1 MKVIDCHAHPPRK
14 GYPAIDPR
22 PYIFPQ
28 SDEDRDVLLE
38 REARELLADMDN
50 YQVDQKIMLAF
61 PPDMEHEFHYGE
73 FNAKTGV
80 TSYTS
85 HQWISRLV
93 KRYPGRFAGFACLNP
108 LEPGAPAQ
116 LERLVKEDGFCGVKI
131 HQAHYDFPVNDQ
143 RAFPFYRKC
152 AELGIPAAF
161 HTGFSLG
168 RTIDRLIPTM
178 PLLLD
183 ELAYEIPELT
193 IIMCHAG
200 GTWYQEGVLVALRNE
215 NIVID
220 LSSVPWMC
228 RYMVY
233 PEIDPAGVLK
243 RLVEMVGPDRLMF
256 GTDIADEDMNLEY
269 MKAFGLEKA
278 TLEKIMGGTA
288 ARLLKI

>member
-1 MKVIDCHAHPPRK
+1 MRIRLGRDILLLIP
-14 GYPAIDPR
+14 DPTF
-22 PYIFPQ
+22 FPQ

-38 REARELLADMDN
+38 REARELLANMDN

-73 FNAKTGV
+73 FNVKTGV

-85 HQWISRLV
+85 HQWISLLV

-131 HQAHYDFPVNDQ
+131 HQAHYNFPVNDQ

-256 GTDIADEDMNLEY
+256 GTDNADEDMNLEY

-288 ARLLKI
+288 ARLLKYSERGI

>member
-1 MKVIDCHAHPPRK
+1 M
-14 GYPAIDPR
+14 
-22 PYIFPQ
+22 
-28 SDEDRDVLLE
+28 LE
-38 REARELLADMDN
+38 REARELLANMDN

-256 GTDIADEDMNLEY
+256 GTDNADEDMNLEY
-269 MKAFGLEKA
+269 MKALGLDKA

>member
-1 MKVIDCHAHPPRK
+1 M
-14 GYPAIDPR
+14 
-22 PYIFPQ
+22 
-28 SDEDRDVLLE
+28 
-38 REARELLADMDN
+38 
-50 YQVDQKIMLAF
+50 
-61 PPDMEHEFHYGE
+61 
-73 FNAKTGV
+73 
-80 TSYTS
+80 
-85 HQWISRLV
+85 
-93 KRYPGRFAGFACLNP
+93 
-108 LEPGAPAQ
+108 
-116 LERLVKEDGFCGVKI
+116 KEDGFCGVKI
-131 HQAHYDFPVNDQ
+131 HQAHYNFPVNDQ

-256 GTDIADEDMNLEY
+256 GTDNADEDMNLEY

>member
-1 MKVIDCHAHPPRK
+1 M
-14 GYPAIDPR
+14 
-22 PYIFPQ
+22 
-28 SDEDRDVLLE
+28 
-38 REARELLADMDN
+38 
-50 YQVDQKIMLAF
+50 
-61 PPDMEHEFHYGE
+61 
-73 FNAKTGV
+73 
-80 TSYTS
+80 
-85 HQWISRLV
+85 
-93 KRYPGRFAGFACLNP
+93 
-108 LEPGAPAQ
+108 
-116 LERLVKEDGFCGVKI
+116 KI
-131 HQAHYDFPVNDQ
+131 HQAHYNFPVNDQ

-256 GTDIADEDMNLEY
+256 GTDNADEDMNLEY

>member
-14 GYPAIDPR
+14 GYPDIDPR

-131 HQAHYDFPVNDQ
+131 HQAHYNFPVNDQ

-256 GTDIADEDMNLEY
+256 GTDNADEEMNLEY
-269 MKAFGLEKA
+269 MKALGLDKA
-278 TLEKIMGGTA
+278 ALEKIMGGTA